1 MPKQEFDME
10 VTEYRAITM
19 IETLAS
25 LYAHQMGME
34 IKSLKIYT
42 ADKDGNKL
50 QEIKRKEVV

>member
-1 MPKQEFDME
+1 MQEQELDME

-19 IETLAS
+19 IETLAR

-50 QEIKRKEVV
+50 PEKLLKEVV